1 MIRVSSFMHT
11 ADYKPRPRVLRRRL
25 EAHEGFAY
33 LLRVPVTP
41 DPNRVLV
48 LVHGIARQAD
58 YMMHA
63 LAEHAERYNYTLVA
77 PVFGYRYY
85 DDYQRL
91 GRRGRGRR
99 ADLALRAA
107 MDDLVEHVGAGRRF
121 HLFGF
126 SGGAQFAHRFIYAW
140 PDDVRSVTL
149 AASGWY
155 TAPDPDVRFPYGTG
169 ISAKL
174 PELRFD
180 ARNLASTPTL
190 TLVGDRDRLRDPG
203 LRQVDR
209 VDFVQG
215 RNRVARAR
223 WFHDAIKSLADASGV
238 AVEHSMEILDNTAHD
253 FGEAVYQG
261 GLADKLFAFCERH
274 AHTES

>member
-1 MIRVSSFMHT
+1 MTVSTPMHT
-11 ADYKPRPRVLRRRL
+11 ADYKPRPRVLRRSL
-25 EAHEGFAY
+25 EAHEGFSY
-33 LLRVPVTP
+33 LLRVPGTP

-63 LAEHAERYNYTLVA
+63 LAGHAERHRYTLVA

-85 DDYQRL
+85 EDYQRL
-91 GRRGRGRR
+91 GRRGRGQR
-99 ADLALRAA
+99 ADLALRATI
-107 MDDLVEHVGAGRRF
+107 DDLVEHVGTGRRF

-126 SGGAQFAHRFIYAW
+126 SGGAQFAHRFVYAW
-140 PDDVRSVTL
+140 PDDVCSVAL

-155 TAPDPDVRFPYGTG
+155 TAPDANVRFPYGTG
-169 ISAKL
+169 KTAKL
-174 PELRFD
+174 PGLEFD
-180 ARNLASTPTL
+180 AQNLANTPTL
-190 TLVGDRDRLRDPG
+190 TLVGDRDRFRDPA

-223 WFHDAIKSLADASGV
+223 WFHGAIKSLADASGT
-238 AVEHSMEILDNTAHD
+238 AVEHSIEFLDNTAHD

-261 GLADKLFAFCERH
+261 GLAGKLFAFCERH
-274 AHTES
+274 VPTDS